1 VNVEDKLLIWRFNRG
16 DCEAVRTIYEK
27 YKSDLLALAITLLR
41 STAAAEDVV
50 HDVFLSFL
58 RLRHFR
64 LTGSLKG
71 YLATCVANGA
81 RNVMRNNG
89 RHPQEPLE
97 QAGALAASDPWPDG
111 EAISSEEGRLLT
123 CALGQLPYEQREV
136 VLLHHQGGLK
146 FIEIAESQ
154 NISINTVLGR
164 YRYGLEKL
172 KARMNGEVSHATERA
187 N

>member
-1 VNVEDKLLIWRFNRG
+1 MNVEDKVLIWRFNRG

-27 YKSDLLALAITLLR
+27 YKSDLLALGITLLR
-41 STAAAEDVV
+41 NTAAAEDVV

-81 RNVMRNNG
+81 RNVLRANG
-89 RHPQEPLE
+89 RCQQEPLE
-97 QAGALAASDPWPDG
+97 EDTSLASSDPWPDG
-111 EAISSEEGRLLT
+111 EAILGEESRLLT
-123 CALGQLPYEQREV
+123 RAIGDLPYEQREV

-146 FIEIAESQ
+146 FIEIAKSQ

-172 KARMNGEVSHATERA
+172 KARMSAEVSHATERTI
-187 N
+187 

>member
-1 VNVEDKLLIWRFNRG
+1 MNVEDKVLIWRFNRG

-27 YKSDLLALAITLLR
+27 HKGDLVALAAALLR
-41 STAAAEDVV
+41 NTAAAEDVV

-58 RLRHFR
+58 RLRHFQ

-81 RNVMRNNG
+81 RNVLRANG
-89 RHPQEPLE
+89 RHRQEPLDE
-97 QAGALAASDPWPDG
+97 AMPVASGDPWPDG
-111 EAISSEEGRLLT
+111 EAIFTEECRLLT
-123 CALGQLPYEQREV
+123 RAIGELPYEQREV
-136 VLLHHQGGLK
+136 VLLHLHGGLK
-146 FIEIAESQ
+146 FVEIAQSQ
-154 NISINTVLGR
+154 NVSINTVLGR

-172 KARMNGEVSHATERA
+172 KTRMNPEVSHATEQA

>member
-1 VNVEDKLLIWRFNRG
+1 MNVEDKVLVWRFNRG

-27 YKSDLLALAITLLR
+27 YKCDLLALAATLLR
-41 STAAAEDVV
+41 NTAAAEDVV

-71 YLATCVANGA
+71 YLAACVANGA
-81 RNVMRNNG
+81 RNVIRASAT
-89 RHPQEPLE
+89 RRQDPLE
-97 QAGALAASDPWPDG
+97 QAMPLPSNDPWPDG
-111 EAISSEEGRLLT
+111 EAIFNEESRLLT
-123 CALGQLPYEQREV
+123 RAIGELPYEQREV

-146 FIEIAESQ
+146 FIQIANSQ
-154 NISINTVLGR
+154 NISVNTVLGR

-172 KARMNGEVSHATERA
+172 KTRLNSQVSHATERA